1 MCAVAVAAGEVEQVE
16 AEIERRGREGPHG
29 HDQEKRED
37 LRAIALAAWI
47 VVGKRGSRGSGDTAN
62 AGVDQREDR
71 SHV

>member
-1 MCAVAVAAGEVEQVE
+1 MCAVAVAVAAGEVQTEW
-16 AEIERRGREGPHG
+16 RGREGPYVEH
-29 HDQEKRED
+29 QEEREC
-37 LRAIALAAWI
+37 LRANAFAAWI